1 MAAMCP
7 KSAQE
12 KGPEMTVLDSD
23 DAKQL
28 YVLGHPVGHSK
39 SPVMYNALYSYLALP
54 WTYGFMDISDVH
66 EAAEFLDARDFFSIN
81 ITTPYKPLAL
91 QKADVQAA
99 TAQLAGGCNLLASFG
114 ERLLAYNTDG
124 EGCIAYLEREGI
136 NFAGKSVAVCGTG
149 PTSLAIYHAAAMA
162 GAQEVLLL
170 GRKVDKARDVA
181 RGYVRQLRRMAEAS
195 RGMPAAHD
203 HHRSI
208 ADAYEQCAFKFGSY
222 TTSTKAI
229 AAADVIVDATPLG
242 MHEGDPAP
250 FDPVLLR
257 EGQFVMDTVYGHGE
271 TTLAKVAK
279 ACGCQ
284 FRNGAGMLVGQAVVT
299 ALILFDLAG
308 VETEMTFEQIFALMA
323 EAGFPGELG

>member
-1 MAAMCP
+1 
-7 KSAQE
+7 
-12 KGPEMTVLDSD
+12 MTVLDSD

-39 SPVMYNALYSYLALP
+39 SPVMYDALYSHLGLL
-54 WTYGFMDISDVH
+54 WNYGFMDIVDSA

-124 EGCIAYLEREGI
+124 EGCVAYLEREGVE
-136 NFAGKSVAVCGTG
+136 FANKSVAVCGTG
-149 PTSLAIYHAAAMA
+149 PTSLAIYHAAAVA
-162 GAQEVLLL
+162 GAREVLLL
-170 GRKVDKARDVA
+170 GRQVDKARDRA
-181 RGYVRQLRRMAEAS
+181 QGYVRALRKMAEAAA
-195 RGMPAAHD
+195 GMPAAHD

-208 ADAYEQCAFKFGSY
+208 AKTYEECSFKFGSY

-229 AAADVIVDATPLG
+229 AAADIIIDATPLG

-250 FDPVLLR
+250 FDSALLNA
-257 EGQFVMDTVYGHGE
+257 GQFVMDVVYGHGK
-271 TTLAKVAK
+271 TALAQA
-279 ACGCQ
+279 AAECGCQ

-308 VETEMTFEQIFALMA
+308 IETEMTFDDIFALMA
-323 EAGFPGELG
+323 KAGFPGELE